1 MEAQIKALEV
11 DVVRLEEE
19 VQSKLNTIG
28 NIVHDSVKVSNNE
41 DDNPVVRTWGEHVP
55 QPKFLHHYDVLAKLD
70 AYDAER
76 GNSYLLFLSVV
87 LISHR
92 YQSGRT
98 QRIFPTRSRIPSQ
111 PSAYQLWY

>member
-1 MEAQIKALEV
+1 MQKEIGIRAKEKKDFADLKAKKEEMEAQIKALEV

-76 GNSYLLFLSVV
+76 G
-87 LISHR
+87 I
-92 YQSGRT
+92 
-98 QRIFPTRSRIPSQ
+98 RIYSF
-111 PSAYQLWY
+111 